1 MGHLSLE
8 VSDLD
13 RSVPFYDRF
22 LGRIGFRR
30 SSRAPEHAVYQSPS
44 MALWLLRGA
53 PPRVSRT
60 PPSGR
65 EAVLAEHLAFKVESP
80 QRLRQIERA
89 LEREGVY
96 PIFLGEERPEL
107 QKGYVAST
115 WLDPDGFALELFATE
130 IAPPRAASERRPSR
144 RVGRAGARGSGRR
157 ARRR

>member
-1 MGHLSLE
+1 M
-8 VSDLD
+8 
-13 RSVPFYDRF
+13 PFYDRF

-30 SSRAPEHAVYQSPS
+30 SARAPEHAVYQSPS
-44 MALWLLRGA
+44 MALWLLRGV
-53 PPRVSRT
+53 PPRVSRA

-80 QRLRQIERA
+80 RRLRQIERA

-107 QKGYVAST
+107 RKGYIAST

-130 IAPPRAASERRPSR
+130 LPSPPPRSARRATPR
-144 RVGRAGARGSGRR
+144 AGRAAGRGSGRR
-157 ARRR
+157 ARRP